1 MTNNRLFLLDAFALI
16 YRAYFAFSKNPLV
29 NSKGMNVSAIQGFT
43 NTLLDIIKKENPT
56 HIAVCFDTAAPTE
69 RHIDFADYK
78 ADRQEQPED
87 ITLSLPYI
95 RSIIEALNIP
105 VIEKDGYE
113 ADDVIGTLAKRAEK
127 DGYKVYMVTP
137 DKDYG
142 QLVSDNIFIYKPPH
156 LGNTY
161 QIIGPEQIK
170 QRWEINDVSQVI
182 DILGLMGDA
191 VDNIPGL
198 PGVGE
203 KTAKKLVA
211 EFGSIEGL
219 IARAGELKGKLQE
232 TVIQQKDL
240 AILSKKLA
248 TIMLDVPVEWDEKAT
263 ERSEPDKEK
272 LKEIFTELEF
282 RTLGKRIL
290 GDDFNVTRET
300 PRQQTDLFGEAV
312 THNFAAER
320 TVTDGQQEELV
331 AEKNISNTSHQYH
344 LTDTVEKIADLIH
357 QLSGKKEFC
366 FDTEATGVNAN
377 TAEIV
382 GLSFS
387 FKPTEA
393 FYVPV
398 PANRNEAEK
407 ILNMFKP
414 VLENESILKIGQNIK
429 YDMLLLRWY
438 NIQIK
443 GSMFDTML
451 AHYLLEPDLR
461 HGMDYLAETYLGYIP
476 VSITELIGKGKKQ
489 LSMRDVDVNKVS
501 EYAAEDADITLQL
514 KDFFAPQLK
523 EKEVEKL
530 FTEVEMPLVE
540 VLTDMEYE
548 GVAVDKNFL
557 NDYSVRL
564 EKEIVQTEKEV
575 YELAGVRFNLA
586 SPKQLGEVLFEK
598 IKIPYSGKKTRT
610 GQYSTDEDT
619 LSKLTAEYPIA
630 AKLMDYRELTKLK
643 STYVDAIPM
652 LLNPK
657 TGRVHTSFNQAVAST
672 GRLSSTEPNLQNIPI
687 RTERGREIRKAFI
700 PRSADYVILSAD
712 YSQIELRIIAGLS
725 RDENMLN
732 AFKEGHDIHAATA
745 AKVFGVDMKEVT
757 REMRSKAK
765 AVNFGI
771 AYGQTAFGLSQGLG
785 ISKAEAKEIIDNYNQ
800 KFPGVRRLMD
810 KNIAFARKH
819 GYVET
824 ILGRRRTLK
833 DINSGNATVR
843 NFAERLAINAPIQGS
858 AADMIKVAMI
868 NIYREFSK
876 HNFKSKM
883 TLQVHDELVFDAH
896 PSELEKITSVIKD
909 KMIHAIELNVPID
922 VGIGIG
928 ANWLDAH

>member
-69 RHIDFADYK
+69 RHIDFAGYK

-95 RSIIEALNIP
+95 RSIIEAMNIP

-113 ADDVIGTLAKRAEK
+113 ADDIIGTLAKKAEK

-170 QRWEINDVSQVI
+170 QKWEISDVNQVI

-211 EFGSIEGL
+211 EFGSVEGL
-219 IARAGELKGKLQE
+219 IANAGKLKGKLQE
-232 TVIQQKDL
+232 TVTQQKDL
-240 AILSKKLA
+240 AVLSKKLA
-248 TIMLDVPVEWDEKAT
+248 TIMLDVPIEWDEKAT
-263 ERSEPDKEK
+263 ERSEPDQEK

-290 GDDFNVTRET
+290 GDDFNVVRES
-300 PRQQTDLFGEAV
+300 PKQQTDLFGEAV
-312 THNFAAER
+312 ANNFTKEQ
-320 TVTDGQQEELV
+320 TVTAESTEELV
-331 AEKNISNTSHQYH
+331 AEKNISNTPHQYH
-344 LTDTVEKIADLIH
+344 LTDTDEKIAALVH

-366 FDTEATGVNAN
+366 FDTETTGVDAN

-387 FKPTEA
+387 FKPAEA

-407 ILNMFKP
+407 LLNLFKP

-429 YDMLLLRWY
+429 YDMLLLKWY
-438 NIQIK
+438 NIQVK
-443 GSMFDTML
+443 GRMFDTML

-489 LSMRDVDVNKVS
+489 LSMRDVDVKKVS

-514 KDFFAPQLK
+514 KECFAPQLK
-523 EKEVEKL
+523 SKEVEKL
-530 FTEVEMPLVE
+530 FNEVEMPLVE
-540 VLTDMEYE
+540 VLTDMEFE
-548 GVAVDKNFL
+548 GVAVDKDFL
-557 NDYSVRL
+557 DNYSGRL
-564 EKEIVQTEKEV
+564 EKEIVQSEKDV

-598 IKIPYSGKKTRT
+598 MKIPYIGKKTRT

-619 LSKLTAEYPIA
+619 LSKLTTEYPIA

-652 LLNPK
+652 LINPK

-700 PRSADYVILSAD
+700 PRNSDYAILSAD

-725 RDENMLN
+725 HDENMLN
-732 AFKEGHDIHAATA
+732 AFNEGHDIHAATA
-745 AKVFGVDMKEVT
+745 SKVFGVDIKEVT

-785 ISKAEAKEIIDNYNQ
+785 IPKSEAKEIIDNYNQ

-810 KNIAFARKH
+810 KNIDFARKH

-843 NFAERLAINAPIQGS
+843 GFAERLAINAPIQGS

-868 NIYREFSK
+868 NIYHEFSK

-883 TLQVHDELVFDAH
+883 TLQVHDELVFDAYK
-896 PSELEKITSVIKD
+896 SELEQITSIIKD
-909 KMIHAIELNVPID
+909 KMIHAIELAVPID